1 MDNIGFIMQE
11 PKTDRDQTIDRT
23 IKETF
28 KSLSVLADSLIEE
41 AKKKTKTREEY
52 IAFMEGAAYIFYK
65 VCHRDDVK
73 SVSRSGGITT
83 IEDAINHCYDLIPFM
98 EENEVFEHLK
108 LVGWFNE
115 LLKFRG
121 EQPIPMPTEYMT
133 NERIKKCYEAFSTR
147 HQKVNLGI
155 SDNFIKNGNL

>member
-1 MDNIGFIMQE
+1 MDENIGFILQE
-11 PKTDRDQTIDRT
+11 PKTDRDQTIDKT

-73 SVSRSGGITT
+73 SASRSGGITT
-83 IEDAINHCYDLIPFM
+83 IQDAINHCYDLIPFM
-98 EENEVFEHLK
+98 EENEVHEHLK
-108 LVGWFNE
+108 LISWLNQ
-115 LLKFRG
+115 LLVYKG
-121 EQPIPMPTEYMT
+121 ENPVPMPDNYMK
-133 NERIKKCYEAFSTR
+133 NEHIKRCLDAFSKL
-147 HQKVNLGI
+147 HQKSNLTIDSG
-155 SDNFIKNGNL
+155 FIK

>member
-1 MDNIGFIMQE
+1 MENIGFILQE

-65 VCHRDDVK
+65 VCKRDDVK
-73 SVSRSGGITT
+73 SASRSGGITT

-98 EENEVFEHLK
+98 EENEVYEHMK
-108 LVGWFNE
+108 LISWLNE
-115 LLKFRG
+115 LLIFQGK
-121 EQPIPMPTEYMT
+121 QPIPMSTEYMA

-147 HQKVNLGI
+147 HQKANLTI
-155 SDNFIKNGNL
+155 SDTFVK

>member
-1 MDNIGFIMQE
+1 MENIGFVLQE

-52 IAFMEGAAYIFYK
+52 IAFLEGAAYIFYK
-65 VCHRDDVK
+65 VCKRDDVK
-73 SVSRSGGITT
+73 SASRSGGITT

-98 EENEVFEHLK
+98 EENEVYEHMK
-108 LVGWFNE
+108 LISWFNE
-115 LLKFRG
+115 LLIFQGK
-121 EQPIPMPTEYMT
+121 QPIPMPTEYMA
-133 NERIKKCYEAFSTR
+133 NERIKKCCEAFSTR
-147 HQKVNLGI
+147 HQKANLTI
-155 SDNFIKNGNL
+155 SDTFVK

>member
-1 MDNIGFIMQE
+1 MDEIGFILQE

-65 VCHRDDVK
+65 VCQRDDVK
-73 SVSRSGGITT
+73 NASRSDGITT

-98 EENEVFEHLK
+98 EENEVYEHMK
-108 LVGWFNE
+108 LIGWFNE
-115 LLKFRG
+115 LLIFRG
-121 EQPIPMPTEYMT
+121 EQPIPMPTEYMA
-133 NERIKKCYEAFSTR
+133 NERIKKCYEALSTR
-147 HQKVNLGI
+147 HQKANLRIGN
-155 SDNFIKNGNL
+155 NFIKKGD